1 MKILLLGNFPR
12 EHHRVLIPD
21 GRLATRGTHSCRG
34 LAGLFLVGWLSMA
47 PLAVPA
53 AEALDASH
61 LEALRAEVRAHHP
74 SVAAARARRAAADAG
89 VKGVRLWEDPMVG
102 LGFRAAEADR
112 RHDEGDLAFSVDQ
125 PLPRRRLF
133 EARKSVAA
141 AERSVMAAD
150 EQSAILS
157 LEVSVGLAAYEL
169 ALLDESRRIQTNQVR
184 WLENLVVVARGKLRD
199 PAASTAEAL
208 RMEGEFARERQH
220 LTGAE
225 HRRASLARQ
234 LSTLIGRP
242 AESVW
247 PELAL
252 PEDAG
257 ATPPLEGVLARLP
270 QVNPMLR
277 AGAGSSAAAR
287 ASVDVACQEA
297 KPVFSVGADSTVYS
311 GGRFIDTMAL
321 AKVTLPW
328 FNRSVYQANIEQA
341 RQKQQSL
348 DRDRDSLEQRLR
360 SEVMALH
367 AEAENAARQ
376 ARTLRED
383 VIPRLDKAAQA
394 TENAWISSQASL
406 LELIESR
413 RSILAARLEE
423 RQLVTAHLVALESL
437 RGLVPASVN
446 P

>member
-1 MKILLLGNFPR
+1 
-12 EHHRVLIPD
+12 
-21 GRLATRGTHSCRG
+21 
-34 LAGLFLVGWLSMA
+34 MA

-53 AEALDASH
+53 AEPLDASH

-74 SVAAARARRAAADAG
+74 SVSAARARRAAADAG

-220 LTGAE
+220 LTGPNTGA
-225 HRRASLARQ
+225 
-234 LSTLIGRP
+234 P
-242 AESVW
+242 AWPGNSV
-247 PELAL
+247 
-252 PEDAG
+252 
-257 ATPPLEGVLARLP
+257 R
-270 QVNPMLR
+270 
-277 AGAGSSAAAR
+277 
-287 ASVDVACQEA
+287 
-297 KPVFSVGADSTVYS
+297 
-311 GGRFIDTMAL
+311 
-321 AKVTLPW
+321 
-328 FNRSVYQANIEQA
+328 
-341 RQKQQSL
+341 
-348 DRDRDSLEQRLR
+348 
-360 SEVMALH
+360 
-367 AEAENAARQ
+367 
-376 ARTLRED
+376 
-383 VIPRLDKAAQA
+383 
-394 TENAWISSQASL
+394 
-406 LELIESR
+406 
-413 RSILAARLEE
+413 
-423 RQLVTAHLVALESL
+423 
-437 RGLVPASVN
+437 
-446 P
+446 